1 MLFHLF
7 FFHLLPC
14 FELCLISWTI
24 CMYIEKVKMSYT
36 AILYAASLPVLYRY
50 TFQDMIF
57 TFGKKFPMQG
67 DSGSSS
73 REAEVS
79 TSVISSHFP
88 CNHFRKYFYNMIQ
101 KNNWCSLCRKLN
113 LNGNFT
119 LTSPMTGNR
128 REALCRAVVT
138 PPRQLEC
145 SPSISVHW
153 SKYGT
158 W

>member
-1 MLFHLF
+1 MNLF
-7 FFHLLPC
+7 FFSLTTW
-14 FELCLISWTI
+14 FRTMTI

-57 TFGKKFPMQG
+57 TFGKKFPTQG

-73 REAEVS
+73 WAAEVS
-79 TSVISSHFP
+79 TSVISSHFA
-88 CNHFRKYFYNMIQ
+88 CDHFRNFYNMIH
-101 KNNWCSLCRKLN
+101 KSNWCSLCLKLN
-113 LNGNFT
+113 FYGNFT
-119 LTSPMTGNR
+119 LTLPMTGNR
-128 REALCRAVVT
+128 REASCRAVVT
-138 PPRQLEC
+138 PLRQLEC